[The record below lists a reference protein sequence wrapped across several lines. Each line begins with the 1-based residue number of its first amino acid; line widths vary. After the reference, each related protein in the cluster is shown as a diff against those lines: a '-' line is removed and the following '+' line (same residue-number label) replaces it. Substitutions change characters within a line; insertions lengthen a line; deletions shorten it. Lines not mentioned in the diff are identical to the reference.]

1 MDTDDYNGKNIH
13 PKKIPM
19 QRLTK
24 LAILIFVFAN
34 ITISAVK
41 SEEADHSDF
50 LRITREE
57 GKKPPKTLDTAIV
70 RYEGKVQVDLIA
82 AIHVAEKRYYEDLN
96 ELFKNYD
103 VVLYEL
109 VIPEGTEVSEELFA
123 RRKDQKEENLLSMV
137 QVALSDSLGLT
148 HQLKVVDYT
157 AKNFVHADLTAE
169 EFLRRVAQRGD
180 VAGVFSRAMMHSL
193 SEQAQAQSGRVEGRL
208 FASLFTK
215 NKTLT
220 LKRIFA
226 DEMINQMDTSMWIL
240 SGNEG
245 SAIIT
250 DRNAIALK
258 RLREQIEAGKEKIAI
273 FYGAAHLKEFA
284 QSLQKEFQ
292 MKKTKTDWVVAWDL
306 SK

>member
-1 MDTDDYNGKNIH
+1 MTST
-13 PKKIPM
+13 M
-19 QRLTK
+19 LRLT
-24 LAILIFVFAN
+24 N
-34 ITISAVK
+34 ITILALLLTNCTFSAIR
-41 SEEADHSDF
+41 SAETEHSDF
-50 LRITREE
+50 LRLTREE
-57 GKKPPKTLDTAIV
+57 GKKPPKSLDTAIV
-70 RYEGKVQVDLIA
+70 RYEGKPKIGEKNVLVDLIA

-109 VIPEGTEVSEELFA
+109 VIPEGTEVNEELFA
-123 RRKDQKEENLLSMV
+123 KRKEKNGNENVLSMF

-157 AKNFVHADLTAE
+157 AKNFVHADMTAE
-169 EFLRRVAQRGD
+169 EFLKRVAQRGD
-180 VAGVFSRAMMHSL
+180 LAGVFSRAMMHSL
-193 SEQAQAQSGRVEGRL
+193 SEQAAAQSGRVEGRL
-208 FASLFTK
+208 FASLFSK

-226 DEMINQMDTSMWIL
+226 DEMINQMDTSMWII

-250 DRNAIALK
+250 DRNEIALK
-258 RLREQIEAGKEKIAI
+258 RFREQIEAGKEKIAI

-292 MKKTKTDWVVAWDL
+292 LKKTKTDWIVAWDL